1 MHKIFLIP
9 KAFAPR
15 ISDCIAILLRSLHE
29 ICIIGSIPLSSS
41 SLDIAKLHILIIALL
56 PSVTLTACTLF
67 LRSCA
72 ILRDL
77 MGSPPLGGINS
88 AVITFEFFSKVC

>member
-15 ISDCIAILLRSLHE
+15 ISDCKAILLRSLHE
-29 ICIIGSIPLSSS
+29 ICIIGSIPLSSN

-56 PSVTLTACTLF
+56 PSVMLTACTLF
-67 LRSCA
+67 FRSCA

>member
-1 MHKIFLIP
+1 MIKEKTGEILGKELTGVNQILPHKH
-9 KAFAPR
+9 KYVW
-15 ISDCIAILLRSLHE
+15 D
-29 ICIIGSIPLSSS
+29 
-41 SLDIAKLHILIIALL
+41 
-56 PSVTLTACTLF
+56 LF
-67 LRSCA
+67 LKSCA